1 MLYGNLLTFIKIAD
15 VINGDAI
22 ADNEAHVVVIPFIMP
37 ANLNKK

>member
-22 ADNEAHVVVIPFIMP
+22 DDNEAHVIVIPFITP

>member
-22 ADNEAHVVVIPFIMP
+22 ADNEAHVIVIPFITP
-37 ANLNKK
+37 ANLNNK